1 MLVMLN
7 SNGNTTNNGAIATDG
22 GVATKSVFNF
32 TYVGNKNAD
41 TTKEGNKSKKI
52 IGVILSLIAFALVV
66 AALFALYSI
75 CGKDCF
81 SLILTFFISAFDFLG
96 NFF

>member
-7 SNGNTTNNGAIATDG
+7 NSNTTNNGAIATDG
-22 GVATKSVFNF
+22 GVATSGFVNITCVKND
-32 TYVGNKNAD
+32 NAD
-41 TTKEGNKSKKI
+41 TTKEGNKTKKI

-81 SLILTFFISAFDFLG
+81 SLILTFFISAFDFLS